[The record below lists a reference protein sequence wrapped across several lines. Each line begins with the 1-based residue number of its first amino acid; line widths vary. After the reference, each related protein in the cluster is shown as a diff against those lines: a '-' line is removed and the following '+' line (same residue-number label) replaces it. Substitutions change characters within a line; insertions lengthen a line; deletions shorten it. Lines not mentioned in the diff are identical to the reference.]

1 MSNGNKP
8 RARSRV
14 YPAARE
20 GVRASQRFAD
30 SPSTRSPTYRL
41 AFADE
46 DFLLGDETRAIR
58 LQLEW
63 LKFDLLLEH
72 AQIDHTVVVFG
83 SARIHCREEAEAR
96 VATLRAALKQAPQD
110 SKLLQELRAAE
121 SMVKKSA
128 YYDEARRFANRIARE
143 GEKCFGFAST
153 VITGGGPGIME
164 AANRG
169 AFDAGVPSIG
179 LNIVLPA
186 EQHPNPYISPHLSFQ
201 FHYFAIRKM
210 HFLMRARAI
219 VIFPGGFGTL
229 DELFETLTLRQ
240 TGRVA
245 NLPII
250 LLDRAYWQRI
260 INLDALVEEG
270 VISPEDIDLIQ
281 YASTADEAF
290 NLIADFYKKCPLQ
303 LSTG

>member
-20 GVRASQRFAD
+20 GVQASQRYTD
-30 SPSTRSPTYRL
+30 TPSTRSPTYRL
-41 AFADE
+41 AFADD

-63 LKFDLLLEH
+63 LKFDLLLER
-72 AQIDHTVVVFG
+72 AQIDNTIVVFG
-83 SARIHCREEAEAR
+83 SARIHCREEAEAKL
-96 VATLRAALKQAPQD
+96 ATVRAALKLAPND
-110 SKLLQELRAAE
+110 AKLQQELRIAE
-121 SMVKKSA
+121 SMLKKHT
-128 YYDEARRFANRIARE
+128 YYDEARRFANRVVRE
-143 GEKCFGFAST
+143 GEKCFGFPST

-186 EQHPNPYISPHLSFQ
+186 EQHPNPYITPHLSFQ

-219 VIFPGGFGTL
+219 IAFPGGFGTL
-229 DELFETLTLRQ
+229 DEVFETLTLRQ

-250 LLDRAYWQRI
+250 LLGRAYWQRI
-260 INLDALVEEG
+260 VNMDALVEEG
-270 VISPEDIDLIQ
+270 VISPEDLNLVQ
-281 YASTADEAF
+281 YAETADEAF
-290 NLIADFYKKCPLQ
+290 QLIGEFYKRCPLPV
-303 LSTG
+303 GVG